1 MESDKKYIMR
11 ILGAE
16 NTAKPK
22 GTKIIVKP
30 AIQSRVKSLTELAA
44 NQLERS
50 IKRQAKLPEPGT
62 SNRVKSLKHLAA
74 NAMVED
80 KARESKSVLTF
91 SNRPVSLAEMRHDE
105 LDKITASH
113 FSPDSSFQNLFD
125 ERLRHMPGKQGNVQ
139 ITINTDV
146 ENIIGNKSTITPKR
160 YGPFKV
166 SVQK

>member
-1 MESDKKYIMR
+1 MPMNKAHENQVIYPNNMESVKKYIMR

-62 SNRVKSLKHLAA
+62 SN
-74 NAMVED
+74 
-80 KARESKSVLTF
+80 
-91 SNRPVSLAEMRHDE
+91 
-105 LDKITASH
+105 
-113 FSPDSSFQNLFD
+113 
-125 ERLRHMPGKQGNVQ
+125 
-139 ITINTDV
+139 
-146 ENIIGNKSTITPKR
+146 
-160 YGPFKV
+160 
-166 SVQK
+166 